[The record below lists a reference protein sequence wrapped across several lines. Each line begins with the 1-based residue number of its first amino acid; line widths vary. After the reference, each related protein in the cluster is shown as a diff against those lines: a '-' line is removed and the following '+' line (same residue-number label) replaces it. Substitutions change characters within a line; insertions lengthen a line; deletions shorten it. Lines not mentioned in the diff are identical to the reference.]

1 MHLQRTNRPLSNI
14 IVSSLR
20 KTWDRVISNEFLNHS
35 RPSPMLLRRKDN
47 LFPEYITQS
56 EIVTKGKAMSGFTS
70 FAFTFYSNLNF
81 KKKNAFFSELFYK
94 RTKLYR
100 KFLTQT
106 GRQWYIY
113 LGHKT
118 KCLNGFIGLIHTE
131 ALQAFTDFL
140 KRGLGKGVRK
150 NFCNVVF

>member
-47 LFPEYITQS
+47 LFREYISQS

-70 FAFTFYSNLNF
+70 FAFTFYSNLNY

-131 ALQAFTDFL
+131 CIA
-140 KRGLGKGVRK
+140 GLYRFFKTGAGKGGSQK
-150 NFCNVVF
+150 LL

>member
-1 MHLQRTNRPLSNI
+1 MPPMHLQRTNRPLSNI

-47 LFPEYITQS
+47 LFREYISQS

-70 FAFTFYSNLNF
+70 FAFTFYSNLNY
-81 KKKNAFFSELFYK
+81 KKNAFFSELFYK

-118 KCLNGFIGLIHTE
+118 KCLNGFIIHTE
-131 ALQAFTDFL
+131 CIA
-140 KRGLGKGVRK
+140 GLYR
-150 NFCNVVF
+150 FF

>member
-1 MHLQRTNRPLSNI
+1 MPPMHLQRTNRPLSNI

-20 KTWDRVISNEFLNHS
+20 KTWDRVISNEFLNHC

-47 LFPEYITQS
+47 LFREYISQS

-70 FAFTFYSNLNF
+70 FAFTFYSNLNY
-81 KKKNAFFSELFYK
+81 KKNAFFSELFYK

-118 KCLNGFIGLIHTE
+118 KCLNGFIGLMHTE
-131 ALQAFTDFL
+131 CIA
-140 KRGLGKGVRK
+140 GLYRFFKTGAGKGGSQK
-150 NFCNVVF
+150 LL

>member
-47 LFPEYITQS
+47 LFREYISQS

-70 FAFTFYSNLNF
+70 FIATSTT
-81 KKKNAFFSELFYK
+81 KKNAFFSELFYK